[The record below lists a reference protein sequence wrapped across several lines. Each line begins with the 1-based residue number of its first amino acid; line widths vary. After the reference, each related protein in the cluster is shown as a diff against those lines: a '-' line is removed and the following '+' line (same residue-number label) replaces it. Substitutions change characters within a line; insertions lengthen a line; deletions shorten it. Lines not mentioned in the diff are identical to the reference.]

1 MVQSHVRFNRVPE
14 KVAGKVWEAG
24 AEPGQF
30 NRVKFNRVP
39 EKVPVTHKPNC

>member
-1 MVQSHVRFNRVPE
+1 MSGGEGCREGLQ
-14 KVAGKVWEAG
+14 EAG